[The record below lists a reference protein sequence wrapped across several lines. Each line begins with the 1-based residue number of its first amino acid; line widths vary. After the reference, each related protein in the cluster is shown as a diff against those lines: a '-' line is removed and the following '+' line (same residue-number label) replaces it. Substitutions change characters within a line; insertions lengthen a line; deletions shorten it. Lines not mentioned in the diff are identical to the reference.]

1 MKYFMY
7 EFMLPFFI
15 ISVMIVGVIALS
27 LLTYLL
33 IKEIFE

>member
-7 EFMLPFFI
+7 EFMLPFFSI
-15 ISVMIVGVIALS
+15 AVMIVCIVALS
-27 LLTYLL
+27 LLTYVL

>member
-15 ISVMIVGVIALS
+15 ISVMIVGIIALS
-27 LLTYLL
+27 LLTYML

>member
-15 ISVMIVGVIALS
+15 ITLMIVGVIALS
-27 LLTYLL
+27 LLTYML

>member
-15 ISVMIVGVIALS
+15 IFLMIVGVIALS
-27 LLTYLL
+27 LLTYML
-33 IKEIFE
+33 IKDIFE

>member
-15 ISVMIVGVIALS
+15 ISVMIVGLIALS
-27 LLTYLL
+27 VLTYIL

>member
-15 ISVMIVGVIALS
+15 IAVMIVGIVALS

>member
-15 ISVMIVGVIALS
+15 ISVMIVGIIALS
-27 LLTYLL
+27 LLTYIL

>member
-1 MKYFMY
+1 MKYFMF

-15 ISVMIVGVIALS
+15 IAVMIVGIVALS